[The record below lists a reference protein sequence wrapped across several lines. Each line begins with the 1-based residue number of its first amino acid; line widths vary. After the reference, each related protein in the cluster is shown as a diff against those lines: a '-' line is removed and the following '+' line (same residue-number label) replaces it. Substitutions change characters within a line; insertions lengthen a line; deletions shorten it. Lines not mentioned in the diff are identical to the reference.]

1 MIRLHVMKALD
12 VLTQKVETW
21 EARQDQSERILQLEC
36 DNKRKDEKISELEKI
51 VEAVKGEVDNLS
63 SVLSAFKECK
73 PEPVEKRK
81 LDEPTRGI
89 LMRTLRDLG
98 VPSHIAKVFTLN
110 NINRV
115 VELVQ
120 RSEDQLLELEGMSD
134 RAVLLVKRV
143 LKQNGLHLN
152 SNIRWSTED
161 NAYYIYTTESKK

>member
-21 EARQDQSERILQLEC
+21 EDRLDQRKRILQLEC
-36 DNKRKDEKISELEKI
+36 DNQRKDEKIKELENI
-51 VEAVKGEVDNLS
+51 VAAIKGEVSNLS
-63 SVLSAFKECK
+63 SLLSVFQEPK

-134 RAVLLVKRV
+134 RVILLIKRV

-152 SNIRWSTED
+152 SDIRWSSED
-161 NAYYIYTTESKK
+161 NAYYIYITEK